1 MTAAPKTAVRRGDPQ
16 AGAGRSLQPIDWV
29 VAGITL
35 LSRGGVD
42 AVRITHLAD
51 ALEVTR
57 GSFYWHFK
65 DRQALLDA
73 LVDFWRDR
81 YTGALVATAEGAQT
95 LSEGILG
102 LFDVWIGLEEFDP
115 RVDAA
120 MRDWARVSD
129 TAGAAVEAADKARLD
144 AIAALFF
151 RNGYERTEASLRA
164 RVVYY
169 TQIGYYALGIE
180 ERMADRL
187 DLLELYYATFTGRTL
202 DPVAADRFRAR
213 HLGHQTSL

>member
-1 MTAAPKTAVRRGDPQ
+1 MAAARKTAARRGDPQ
-16 AGAGRSLQPIDWV
+16 GSAGRSLQPIDWI

-42 AVRITHLAD
+42 AVRITHLAE

-73 LVDFWRDR
+73 LVGFWRNR
-81 YTGALVATAEGAQT
+81 YTGALVAAAEGAQT

-120 MRDWARVSD
+120 MRDWARVSG
-129 TAGAAVEAADKARLD
+129 TARAAVEAADKARLD
-144 AIAALFF
+144 AIADLFL
-151 RNGYERTEASLRA
+151 RNGYERTEAGLRA

-169 TQIGYYALGIE
+169 TQIGYYAISVQ

-187 DLLELYYATFTGRTL
+187 DLLELYYATFTGRSL
-202 DPVAADRFRAR
+202 DAAAADRFRAR
-213 HLGHQTSL
+213 HLPHRS